1 MWSRTVLIS
10 KENNNTPR
18 IKNTRPIA
26 ILPSITKAFEL
37 SILGNLEKIAYENEH
52 ISKNQRGFTPRMNT
66 CINLSNLFDFWFEA
80 KTKKKNLKLKL
91 NSALIFIDLKR
102 AYDNVNRSKLL
113 ILLKEASI
121 PVTIIEVIKTMFMKS
136 RITFDGHATCHTS
149 RGLLQGSCLS
159 PILFNF
165 YINSLIKNLE
175 INNTWFRTYADYI
188 VIAANDIKEINSNL
202 EIVLDWWK
210 YYEIEL
216 NPSKSGILS
225 ILNRTGKAKGITNIA
240 YIHEVMEYKYLG
252 IIINQSINFKGVN
265 LRMKQKTYIYNKQLN
280 KIRRTNLSPYAKKNT
295 SKNNLSSNDFVWM
308 YQYILE
314 KSKILKM
321 T

>member
-1 MWSRTVLIS
+1 MWSRIVLIS
-10 KENNNTPR
+10 KENNNTPS
-18 IKNTRPIA
+18 IENTRPIA

-80 KTKKKNLKLKL
+80 KTKKKNLKL

-102 AYDNVNRSKLL
+102 AYDNVNRNKLL
-113 ILLKEASI
+113 ILLQEASI
-121 PVTIIEVIKTMFMKS
+121 PGTIIEVIKTMFMKS
-136 RITFDGHATCHTS
+136 RITFDGHVTCHTS
-149 RGLLQGSCLS
+149 RGLLRGSCLS

-165 YINSLIKNLE
+165 YINSLLRNLE
-175 INNTWFRTYADYI
+175 INSTWFRAFADYI
-188 VIAANDIKEINSNL
+188 VIAANDLKEINSKL

-216 NPSKSGILS
+216 NSSKSGILR

-240 YIHEVMEYKYLG
+240 NIPEVMEYKYLG
-252 IIINQSINFKGVN
+252 IIINQSINFKGVT
-265 LRMKQKTYIYNKQLN
+265 LRKKQKTYIYN
-280 KIRRTNLSPYAKKNT
+280 
-295 SKNNLSSNDFVWM
+295 
-308 YQYILE
+308 
-314 KSKILKM
+314 
-321 T
+321 